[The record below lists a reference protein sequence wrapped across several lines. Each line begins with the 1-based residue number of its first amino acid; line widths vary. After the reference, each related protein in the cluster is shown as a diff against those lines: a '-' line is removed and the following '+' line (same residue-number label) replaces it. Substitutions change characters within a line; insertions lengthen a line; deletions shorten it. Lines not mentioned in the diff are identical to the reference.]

1 MKGTLEVTR
10 LGRKARSLVDTG
22 EPLSKVIL
30 RIGDGELEWELHYS
44 VVVYVTDD
52 LLSQRDDY
60 NSPIVD
66 FHFTFKLVPLS
77 GLNFLETNSSSLN
90 LDCQEALI
98 PGSLSINTVY
108 RCVFNQRLSFSRRNF
123 CLTVRLAAGET
134 HCQTVARGVPG
145 HNISRLYNSDNLSD
159 VVVRCGDMKV
169 KAQKNILAAHSDTLR
184 TVFSGN
190 SYLEVGFSQQSAQ
203 FRKKKDF
210 IKLCT
215 KIVSA
220 LRKFQFRKTCLGC
233 QVKFLIER
241 DSPAKFLTSRSF
253 HNSSIPGH

>member
-1 MKGTLEVTR
+1 MEIVRTMKGTLGVTL

-77 GLNFLETNSSSLN
+77 GLNFLETNSYSLN
-90 LDCQEALI
+90 LEWQEASI

-108 RCVFNQRLSFSRRNF
+108 RCVFKQCLSYNRINF

-134 HCQTVARGVPG
+134 HCQTVARGLPG

-169 KAQKNILAAHSDTLR
+169 KAHKNILAAHSDTLR

-215 KIVSA
+215 KN
-220 LRKFQFRKTCLGC
+220 CLG
-233 QVKFLIER
+233 I
-241 DSPAKFLTSRSF
+241 T
-253 HNSSIPGH
+253 

>member
-1 MKGTLEVTR
+1 MKGTLGVTL

-22 EPLSKVIL
+22 EPLSKVVL
-30 RIGDGELEWELHYS
+30 RIGDAELEWELHYS
-44 VVVYVTDD
+44 FVVYVTDN
-52 LLSQRDDY
+52 LLSQRVDY
-60 NSPIVD
+60 HNFPNVD

-77 GLNFLETNSSSLN
+77 GLNFLETNSYSLN
-90 LDCQEALI
+90 LNLNQEALI

-108 RCVFNQRLSFSRRNF
+108 RCVLNQRLTFSRRNF

-134 HCQTVARGVPG
+134 HCQTVARGLPG

-169 KAQKNILAAHSDTLR
+169 KAHKNILAAHSDTLR

-215 KIVSA
+215 KIVLA
-220 LRKFQFRKTCLGC
+220 LLKFQFRKTCLGC
-233 QVKFLIER
+233 QVKFLI
-241 DSPAKFLTSRSF
+241 
-253 HNSSIPGH
+253 

>member
-1 MKGTLEVTR
+1 MEIVRTMKGTLEVTR

-22 EPLSKVIL
+22 EPLSKVVL

-60 NSPIVD
+60 NSPNVD

-77 GLNFLETNSSSLN
+77 GLNFLETNSYSLN
-90 LDCQEALI
+90 LEWQEASI

-108 RCVFNQRLSFSRRNF
+108 RCVFHRHLSFSRYNF

-134 HCQTVARGVPG
+134 HCQTVARGLPG

-169 KAQKNILAAHSDTLR
+169 KAHKNILAAHSDTLR

-215 KIVSA
+215 KN
-220 LRKFQFRKTCLGC
+220 CLG
-233 QVKFLIER
+233 I
-241 DSPAKFLTSRSF
+241 T
-253 HNSSIPGH
+253 

>member
-1 MKGTLEVTR
+1 MEGTLEVTR

-22 EPLSKVIL
+22 EPLSKVVL
-30 RIGDGELEWELHYS
+30 RIGDAELEWELHYS
-44 VVVYVTDD
+44 FVVYVTDN
-52 LLSQRDDY
+52 LLSQRVDY
-60 NSPIVD
+60 KVYNPIED

-77 GLNFLETNSSSLN
+77 GLNFLETNSYSLN
-90 LDCQEALI
+90 LEWQEASI
-98 PGSLSINTVY
+98 SGSLSINTVY
-108 RCVFNQRLSFSRRNF
+108 RCVFKQCLSYNRINF

-134 HCQTVARGVPG
+134 HCQTVARGLPG

-169 KAQKNILAAHSDTLR
+169 KAHKNILAAHSDTLR

-215 KIVSA
+215 KIVLA

-233 QVKFLIER
+233 QVKFLI
-241 DSPAKFLTSRSF
+241 
-253 HNSSIPGH
+253 